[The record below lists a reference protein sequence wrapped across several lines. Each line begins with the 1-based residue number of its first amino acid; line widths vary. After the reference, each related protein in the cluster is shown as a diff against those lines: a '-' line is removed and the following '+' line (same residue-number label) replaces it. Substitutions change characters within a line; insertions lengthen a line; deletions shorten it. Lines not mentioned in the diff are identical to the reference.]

1 MKKAIA
7 SLLLVST
14 LSFCNFKYIFAA
26 PAAPDPSAAG
36 MVVLDATTG
45 EVLFEKN
52 KDVKY
57 PPASPTKLMTALL
70 TLENCNLDEKVTV
83 GATPPTIEGSRI
95 YIDQGEVLTVRQL
108 LYSLIMVSAND
119 CAQALAEHIGGTQE
133 NFAKM
138 MNERA
143 KELGCKNTNFTNPHG
158 LYEPNHRTTAYD
170 LALVEKELLKNPEYI
185 KISKTKTLFL
195 DPTNKYK
202 EKRPL
207 WNDNR
212 LLHNYED
219 YYYEPCIA
227 AKTGYTDESLHS
239 FVASAEKGNEKYIV
253 SLLYDPYKTYFKDSR
268 DIFEWAFNNFDTI
281 KLYSKNDL
289 ITSYEAED
297 GTIIPLLASNDEFY
311 TKDLSAK
318 EEPQISF
325 NTDNLDKK
333 SFLKGQLIATATM
346 KYNNSTKEIKLISG
360 TDYAPKKFPVVAK
373 IIKDNERTI
382 KIALIIGFILLLVL
396 IVLIIR
402 RINLRKKR
410 RRRLNRLTRRH

>member
-26 PAAPDPSAAG
+26 PSAPDPSAAG
-36 MVVLDATTG
+36 MVVIDATTG

-119 CAQALAEHIGGTQE
+119 SAQALAEHIGGTQE

-143 KELGCKNTNFTNPHG
+143 KKLGCKNTNFTNPHG
-158 LYEPNHRTTAYD
+158 LYEPDHRTTAYD

-195 DPTNKYK
+195 EPTNKYK

-212 LLHNYED
+212 LLHDYED
-219 YYYEPCIA
+219 NYYEPCIA

-268 DIFEWAFNNFDTI
+268 SIFEWAFNNFDTI

-289 ITSYEAED
+289 ITNYEAED
-297 GTIIPLLASNDEFY
+297 GTIIPLLASSDEFY
-311 TKDLSAK
+311 TKDLSVK

-333 SFLKGQLIATATM
+333 SFLKGQSIATAIM
-346 KYNNSTKEIKLISG
+346 KYNNSTREIKLISG
-360 TDYAPKKFPVVAK
+360 TDYTPKKFPVVAK

-402 RINLRKKR
+402 GINLRKKK
-410 RRRLNRLTRRH
+410 T

>member
-1 MKKAIA
+1 MKKVIA

-14 LSFCNFKYIFAA
+14 LSFCNSKYIFAA
-26 PAAPDPSAAG
+26 PEAPDPSAAG
-36 MVVLDATTG
+36 MVVIDATTG
-45 EVLFEKN
+45 EVLSEKN

-83 GATPPTIEGSRI
+83 GTTPPTVDGSKI
-95 YIDQGEVLTVRQL
+95 YIDEGEILTVRQL

-119 CAQALAEHIGGTQE
+119 SAQALAEHIGGSEE

-138 MNERA
+138 MNKKAE
-143 KELGCKNTNFTNPHG
+143 ELGCKNTNFTNPHG

-170 LALVEKELLKNPEYI
+170 LALIEKELLKNPEYV

-212 LLHNYED
+212 LLHDYED

-239 FVASAEKGNEKYIV
+239 FVASAEKGNKKYIV

-268 DIFEWAFNNFDTI
+268 NIFEWAFNNFDTV
-281 KLYSKNDL
+281 KLYNKNDL
-289 ITSYEAED
+289 ITNYEAED
-297 GTIIPLLASNDEFY
+297 GTIIPLLSSDDEFY
-311 TKDLSAK
+311 TKDLSIK
-318 EEPQISF
+318 EEPEISF
-325 NTDNLDKK
+325 NTNNIDKK
-333 SFLKGQLIATATM
+333 SFLKGQTIATATM
-346 KYNNSTKEIKLISG
+346 KYNNNTKEIKLISG
-360 TDYAPKKFPVVAK
+360 IDYTPKKFPVVAK
-373 IIKDNERTI
+373 IIKHNEKTI
-382 KIALIIGFILLLVL
+382 KIALIIGFILLLALLV
-396 IVLIIR
+396 VIIR
-402 RINLRKKR
+402 IINVRKKR
-410 RRRLNRLTRRH
+410 RRKLSRRRH

>member
-14 LSFCNFKYIFAA
+14 LSFCNFRYIFAA
-26 PAAPDPSAAG
+26 PSAPDPSAAG
-36 MVVLDATTG
+36 MVVIDATTG

-108 LYSLIMVSAND
+108 LYALIMVSAND
-119 CAQALAEHIGGTQE
+119 CAEALAEHIGGSQE

-158 LYEPNHRTTAYD
+158 LYEPDHRTTAYD

-185 KISKTKTLFL
+185 KISRTKTLFL
-195 DPTNKYK
+195 EPTNKYK

-212 LLHNYED
+212 LLHDYED

-268 DIFEWAFNNFDTI
+268 SIFEWAFNNFDTM

-289 ITSYEAED
+289 ITNYEAED

-311 TKDLSAK
+311 TKDLSVK
-318 EEPQISF
+318 EEPQVSF
-325 NTDNLDKK
+325 NTNNLDKK
-333 SFLKGQLIATATM
+333 SFLKGQSIATATM
-346 KYNNSTKEIKLISG
+346 KYNNSTREIKLISG
-360 TDYAPKKFPVVAK
+360 TDYTPKKFPVVAK

-382 KIALIIGFILLLVL
+382 KIALIIGFILLLLL
-396 IVLIIR
+396 IVIIIR
-402 RINLRKKR
+402 RINLRKRR
-410 RRRLNRLTRRH
+410 RRRLNRLTRKH

>member
-1 MKKAIA
+1 MKKVIA

-26 PAAPDPSAAG
+26 PTAPDPSAAG

-95 YIDQGEVLTVRQL
+95 YIDQGEVLTVREL

-133 NFAKM
+133 IFSKM

-143 KELGCKNTNFTNPHG
+143 VELGCKNTNFTNPHG

-212 LLHNYED
+212 LLHDYED

-239 FVASAEKGNEKYIV
+239 FVASAEKGSEKYIV

-281 KLYSKNDL
+281 KLYSKDDL

-297 GTIIPLLASNDEFY
+297 GTVIPLLASNDEFY
-311 TKDLSAK
+311 TKDLSIK

-333 SFLKGQLIATATM
+333 PFLKGQLIATATM
-346 KYNNSTKEIKLISG
+346 KYNNKISEIKLISG
-360 TDYAPKKFPVVAK
+360 TDYTPKRFPVAAK
-373 IIKDNERTI
+373 IIKNNERTI
-382 KIALIIGFILLLVL
+382 KIALVIGFILLLVL

-402 RINLRKKR
+402 GINLRKKR
-410 RRRLNRLTRRH
+410 RRRLNKLRRRH

>member
-1 MKKAIA
+1 MKKVIA

-26 PAAPDPSAAG
+26 PTAPDPSAAG

-95 YIDQGEVLTVRQL
+95 YIDQGEVLTVREL

-133 NFAKM
+133 NFSKM

-143 KELGCKNTNFTNPHG
+143 VELGCKNTNFTNPHG

-212 LLHNYED
+212 LLHDYED

-239 FVASAEKGNEKYIV
+239 FVASAEKGSEKYIV

-281 KLYSKNDL
+281 KLYSKDDL

-297 GTIIPLLASNDEFY
+297 GTVIPLLASNDEFY
-311 TKDLSAK
+311 TKDLSVK

-333 SFLKGQLIATATM
+333 PFLKGQLIATATM
-346 KYNNSTKEIKLISG
+346 KYNNKISEIKLISG
-360 TDYAPKKFPVVAK
+360 TDYTPKRFPVAAK
-373 IIKDNERTI
+373 IIKNNERTI
-382 KIALIIGFILLLVL
+382 KIALVIGFILLLVL

-402 RINLRKKR
+402 GINLRKKR
-410 RRRLNRLTRRH
+410 RRRLNKLRRRH